1 MSNSENRYKT
11 FHNSSL
17 FDLAKLK
24 ELGGYKA
31 GDLLAVDPELYGKFM
46 QHLSKTV
53 KHDEVTK
60 NIVFSTAISAYT
72 PEPINL
78 FLRGESSIGK
88 TYNVVQVT
96 KYFPKE
102 DVWLLGGLSPTALTH
117 DHGQLVDKNGEE
129 ISVKDKPEKPIKS
142 DYQDNR
148 DFTEAMREY
157 KDKFETWKKRL
168 QDSHYI
174 VDLTNKILVFLEA
187 PNYRT
192 FNRLRPILSHDTF
205 EISYKFTDKGG
216 KGQLQTQHVV
226 IRGWPA
232 TIFCSTQEKY
242 VQDLATRGFT
252 VTPEATQDKYRNANL
267 LTGSQAAFPWKF
279 QHDFDFML
287 LEGYIRFLKNHLED
301 VKVAVPYAMEFAENF
316 PCRFSRSMRD
326 FKHVLNLIQISA
338 LFHFAQRPIAI
349 RKVKVEVESE
359 DPTVPEYKEVKE
371 RYIMAVRQDYDF
383 VMALWNEIRET
394 TETSAPG
401 HIIKFYHEVVE
412 EVAKDKQG
420 EFLIEDLT
428 DKWNS
433 KFEEKKSSDTIRRW
447 AGFLSDIGYLSSQT
461 DPDNKKRNLYKIIRE
476 NQKSREYT
484 HLSFSAMFGLNSFKA
499 WLNEPNSITE
509 ENHFSL
515 KENLFSN
522 DEVSIEH
529 IFSRYFLSE
538 NNFSAVTGLSDSKAS
553 LSESGKEI
561 PANQKCGYVRNFQKK
576 LSVKEI
582 LISLRSAWRKGTQE
596 QLQNL
601 AIETGNL
608 TEAEAENLFNQLVDE
623 GKLLRDNE
631 GLWLWNLGAV

>member
-1 MSNSENRYKT
+1 MSNSENRFKT

-31 GDLLAVDPELYGKFM
+31 GDLLAVDPELYDKFM

-53 KHDEVTK
+53 KRDEVTK

-88 TYNVVQVT
+88 TYNVVQAT

-102 DVWLLGGLSPTALTH
+102 DVWLLGGLSPTALVH
-117 DHGQLVDKNGEE
+117 DHGRLVDKNGEE
-129 ISVKDKPEKPIKS
+129 ISVKDKPEKPVKS

-168 QDSHYI
+168 EGSHYV

-187 PNYRT
+187 PNFRT
-192 FNRLRPILSHDTF
+192 FNMLRPILSHDTF
-205 EISYKFTDKGG
+205 EISYKFTDKSG

-226 IRGWPA
+226 ITGWPA
-232 TIFCSTQEKY
+232 TVFCSTQEKY

-252 VTPEATQDKYRNANL
+252 VTPEATQEKYRNANV
-267 LTGSQAAFPWKF
+267 LTGSIAAFPWKF
-279 QHDFDFML
+279 QRDFDFML
-287 LEGYIRFLKNHLED
+287 LEGYIRFLKNHLEN
-301 VKVAVPYAMEFAENF
+301 VTVTVPYAIEFAENF

-326 FKHVLNLIQISA
+326 FKHVLNLIEISA
-338 LFHFAQRPIAI
+338 LFHFAQRPIVI
-349 RKVKVEVESE
+349 RKVKVEVEGE
-359 DPTVPEYKEVKE
+359 DPTVPEYKEVE
-371 RYIMAVRQDYDF
+371 ECYIMAVRQDYDF

-401 HIIKFYHEVVE
+401 HIIKFYHDVVE
-412 EVAKDKQG
+412 EVAKGKS
-420 EFLIEDLT
+420 EFSIEDLT
-428 DKWNS
+428 NKWNER
-433 KFEEKKSSDTIRRW
+433 FEDKKSSDTIRNW
-447 AGFLSDIGYLSSQT
+447 ANFLCDIGYLSSQT
-461 DPDNKKRNLYKIIRE
+461 DPNNKKRNLYKIIHE
-476 NQKSREYT
+476 NQKTREYT
-484 HLSFSAMFGLNSFKA
+484 NLSFSAMFGLDSFKA
-499 WLNEPNSITE
+499 WLNEANSITE

-515 KENLFSN
+515 KESLLSN
-522 DEVSIEH
+522 DKVSIEN
-529 IFSRYFLSE
+529 IFNRYFLSE
-538 NNFSAVTGLSDSKAS
+538 NNFSAVIGLSDSKAS

-561 PANQKCGYVRNFQKK
+561 TANQKCGYVRNFPKK

-582 LISLRSAWRKGTQE
+582 HIFLRDAWRKGTQE

-601 AIETGNL
+601 IIETGDL
-608 TEAEAENLFNQLVDE
+608 TEAEAESLFKQLVDE

-631 GLWLWNLGAV
+631 GMWLWNQGVV